1 MDLHHPTVTIF
12 WKCKSICN
20 LQLEQHEDHSNLL
33 TCKMLSLQQGNESG
47 KLAEIKIITLKI
59 FFGER
64 LGQMGGN
71 KLNWRPYS

>member
-1 MDLHHPTVTIF
+1 MVLHNPTVTIF
-12 WKCKSICN
+12 WKCESICN

-47 KLAEIKIITLKI
+47 KLAEIKIITLKF

-64 LGQMGGN
+64 IGQMGVN
-71 KLNWRPYS
+71 